1 MNSITSENNLFGTMK
16 KLLSPSFVLVLIVI
30 AISVAHC
37 SKEEIQQ
44 NLITKAMTDGQ
55 WVVQQFTEN
64 SQDLSSEFTPFLFQF
79 FENGQ
84 VKAINGTT
92 VITGT
97 WVGDTNART
106 ITSTFP
112 AVNNTLQ
119 RLNDTWQIFNN
130 TFTMVEA
137 NPTSPSRSAYLKLV
151 KK

>member
-1 MNSITSENNLFGTMK
+1 VDRTTIHGKQPGPFVRIHSFSI
-16 KLLSPSFVLVLIVI
+16 PVLR
-30 AISVAHC
+30 
-37 SKEEIQQ
+37 EWP
-44 NLITKAMTDGQ
+44 G
-55 WVVQQFTEN
+55 
-64 SQDLSSEFTPFLFQF
+64 
-79 FENGQ
+79 
-84 VKAINGTT
+84 NGTT

-130 TFTMVEA
+130 TLTMVEA

>member
-1 MNSITSENNLFGTMK
+1 MK
-16 KLLSPSFVLVLIVI
+16 KLLSPSFVMVLTMI
-30 AISVAHC
+30 AISAAHC

-79 FENGQ
+79 YENGQ

-97 WVGDTNART
+97 WVGDANART

-112 AVNNTLQ
+112 DINNTLQ

-130 TFTMVEA
+130 TLSMVEA
-137 NPTSPSRSAYLKLV
+137 NPTSSSRNAYLKLV